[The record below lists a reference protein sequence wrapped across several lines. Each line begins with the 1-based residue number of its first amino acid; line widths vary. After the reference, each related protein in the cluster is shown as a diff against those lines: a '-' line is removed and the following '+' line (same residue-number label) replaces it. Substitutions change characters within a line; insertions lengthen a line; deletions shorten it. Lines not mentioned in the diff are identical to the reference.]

1 MEIQKL
7 QKTILMEEK
16 KRRKKNNGRS
26 QLLLALSAALLLIIA
41 AAGMYHWN
49 FNRIPQRQFDRG
61 EALLL
66 RGEYSRAYSKFRH
79 LYEHHPRFKFAPQAL
94 LLAGEIL
101 QFNLNQD
108 REALLAYLLVERDYP
123 GHETERKAQLRA
135 ADIYKYRLGEYDRAL
150 TGYQKLLDGG
160 SVDGEGLQYE
170 IADTY
175 FRQNNFEQARIE
187 FESLLKN
194 YPHSERIA
202 EVLFRIAST
211 YALEGAQKE
220 AAFVYH
226 RVAEEYPAS
235 PFYLEALY
243 GLAVVKEERGEL
255 QAALTLLQELEGRYR
270 EPEVLQKRIKQVR
283 QRIHKKRK
291 AT

>member
-7 QKTILMEEK
+7 QKTILLEEK
-16 KRRKKNNGRS
+16 RRRKSKGRF
-26 QLLLALSAALLLIIA
+26 QLLLALSIASLLVLFGA
-41 AAGMYHWN
+41 VLYHWN
-49 FNRIPQRQFDRG
+49 LNSIPQRQFERG

-79 LYEHHPRFKFAPQAL
+79 LYEHHPRFKLAPRAL

-101 QFNLNQD
+101 QFHLQRD

-123 GHETERKAQLRA
+123 GHEVESQAQRRA

-150 TGYQKLLDGG
+150 TSYQKLLDRGQTGG
-160 SVDGEGLQYE
+160 EQLQYE

-194 YPHSERIA
+194 YPQSQRIA
-202 EVLFRIAST
+202 EVLFRIASAS
-211 YALEGAQKE
+211 ALEGARQE
-220 AAFVYH
+220 AAFVYR
-226 RVAEEYPAS
+226 RVVEEYPDS
-235 PFYLEALY
+235 PFQTEAKY
-243 GLAVVKEERGEL
+243 GLAVVLEEQGDLRT
-255 QAALTLLQELEGRYR
+255 ALTLLQELQGKYR
-270 EPEVLQKRIKQVR
+270 EPAVLRNRIEQIQ
-283 QRIHKKRK
+283 QRMRKKRK

>member
-1 MEIQKL
+1 
-7 QKTILMEEK
+7 MEEK
-16 KRRKKNNGRS
+16 KRQKKNNGRF
-26 QLLLALSAALLLIIA
+26 QLLLALTAAVLLIMV
-41 AAGMYHWN
+41 AAGLYHWN

-61 EALLL
+61 EVLLQ

-79 LYEHHPRFKFAPQAL
+79 LYEQHPRFKFAPKAL

-108 REALLAYLLVERDYP
+108 REAQRDYP
-123 GHETERKAQLRA
+123 GHETEHKAQRRA

-150 TGYQKLLDGG
+150 TCYQKLLDGG
-160 SVDGEGLQYE
+160 SAEGEVLQYE

-211 YALEGAQKE
+211 YALEGALEE
-220 AAFVYH
+220 AVFVYH
-226 RVAEEYPAS
+226 RVAEEYPES
-235 PFYLEALY
+235 PFYLESLY

-255 QAALTLLQELEGRYR
+255 QAALTLLQELQGHYR
-270 EPEVLQKRIKQVR
+270 EPEVLKNRLKQVR
-283 QRIHKKRK
+283 QRMQKKRK

>member
-1 MEIQKL
+1 MK
-7 QKTILMEEK
+7 EEK
-16 KRRKKNNGRS
+16 KRRKKNNGRF
-26 QLLLALSAALLLIIA
+26 QLLLALSAALIMTMA
-41 AAGMYHWN
+41 AAGLYHWN

-61 EALLL
+61 QVLLQ
-66 RGEYSRAYSKFRH
+66 RGEYNRAYSKFRH

-101 QFNLNQD
+101 QFNLNKD

-123 GHETERKAQLRA
+123 GHAIELKAQRRG

-150 TGYQKLLDGG
+150 TSYQKLLDAG
-160 SVDGEGLQYE
+160 SSDAEGLQYE

-175 FRQNNFEQARIE
+175 FKQNNFEQARIE

-194 YPHSERIA
+194 YSDSERIA
-202 EVLFRIAST
+202 EVLFRLAST
-211 YALEGAQKE
+211 YTLEGALEE

-226 RVAEEYPAS
+226 RVVEEYPDS

-255 QAALTLLQELEGRYR
+255 QAALKLLQELQGRYR
-270 EPEVLQKRIKQVR
+270 EPALLHNRMEQVR
-283 QRIHKKRK
+283 QRIKKKRK

>member
-1 MEIQKL
+1 
-7 QKTILMEEK
+7 MEEK
-16 KRRKKNNGRS
+16 KRRKKNNGRF

-41 AAGMYHWN
+41 AAGLYQWN

-61 EALLL
+61 QVLLA

-79 LYEHHPRFKFAPQAL
+79 LYEQHPRFKFAPQAL

-108 REALLAYLLVERDYP
+108 REALLAYLLVERDYH
-123 GHETERKAQLRA
+123 GHEVEREAQRRA

-150 TGYQKLLDGG
+150 TSYQKLLDGG
-160 SVDGEGLQYE
+160 SADGEELQYE

-187 FESLLKN
+187 FESLLKS
-194 YPHSERIA
+194 YPRSERIA

-211 YALEGAQKE
+211 SALEGALKE
-220 AAFVYH
+220 AAFVYN
-226 RVAEEYPAS
+226 RVVEEFPDS
-235 PFYLEALY
+235 PFYLEAIY

-255 QAALTLLQELEGRYR
+255 HAALKLLQKLQGRYR
-270 EPEVLQKRIKQVR
+270 EPAVLENRIKQVR
-283 QRIHKKRK
+283 QRMKKKRK

>member
-1 MEIQKL
+1 
-7 QKTILMEEK
+7 MEEK
-16 KRRKKNNGRS
+16 KRRKRNKGCF
-26 QLLLALSAALLLIIA
+26 QILLALGAALVLVIA
-41 AAGMYHWN
+41 AAGLYHWN

-61 EALLL
+61 EVLLQQ
-66 RGEYSRAYSKFRH
+66 GEYNRAYSKFRH

-123 GHETERKAQLRA
+123 GHEVERKAQRRA

-150 TGYQKLLDGG
+150 TSYQKLLDGG
-160 SVDGEGLQYE
+160 SDDGENLQYE

-194 YPHSERIA
+194 YPQCERIA
-202 EVLFRIAST
+202 EVLFRIASAS
-211 YALEGAQKE
+211 ALEGALEE
-220 AAFVYH
+220 AAFVYQ
-226 RVAEEYPAS
+226 RVAEEYPDS

-255 QAALTLLQELEGRYR
+255 QAALTLLQQLQGRYR
-270 EPEVLQKRIKQVR
+270 EPDVLENRIKQVR
-283 QRIHKKRK
+283 QRINKKRK

>member
-1 MEIQKL
+1 
-7 QKTILMEEK
+7 
-16 KRRKKNNGRS
+16 
-26 QLLLALSAALLLIIA
+26 LALSAALVLVIA
-41 AAGMYHWN
+41 AVGLYHWN

-79 LYEHHPRFKFAPQAL
+79 LYEYHPQFKYAPQAL

-123 GHETERKAQLRA
+123 GHEVERKATRRA

-150 TGYQKLLDGG
+150 TSYQKLLDGG
-160 SVDGEGLQYE
+160 NDDGEGLQYE

-175 FRQNNFEQARIE
+175 FKQNNFEQARIE
-187 FESLLKN
+187 FESLLKS
-194 YPHSERIA
+194 YPQSERIA
-202 EVLFRIAST
+202 EVLFRIASAS
-211 YALEGAQKE
+211 ALEGALEE
-220 AAFVYH
+220 ASFVYQ
-226 RVAEEYPAS
+226 RVAEEYPDS
-235 PFYLEALY
+235 PFFLEALY

-255 QAALTLLQELEGRYR
+255 QAALTLLQDLKGRYR
-270 EPEVLQKRIKQVR
+270 DSQVLENRIKQVR
-283 QRIHKKRK
+283 KRINKKRK

>member
-1 MEIQKL
+1 
-7 QKTILMEEK
+7 MEEK
-16 KRRKKNNGRS
+16 KRRKKNSGRF
-26 QLLLALSAALLLIIA
+26 QLLFALSAALVLITA
-41 AAGMYHWN
+41 AAALYHWN
-49 FNRIPQRQFDRG
+49 FNRIPQRQYNRG

-66 RGEYSRAYSKFRH
+66 QGEYSRAYSKFRH

-123 GHETERKAQLRA
+123 GHEVEGKAQRRA

-150 TGYQKLLDGG
+150 TTYQKLLDGG
-160 SVDGEGLQYE
+160 SENGEGLQYE

-187 FESLLKN
+187 FESLLKK
-194 YPHSERIA
+194 YPQSERIA
-202 EVLFRIAST
+202 EVLFRIASAS
-211 YALEGAQKE
+211 ALEGASEE
-220 AAFVYH
+220 AAFVYQ
-226 RVAEEYPAS
+226 RVAEEYPDS
-235 PFYLEALY
+235 SFYLEALY
-243 GLAVVKEERGEL
+243 GLAVIKEERGEL
-255 QAALTLLQELEGRYR
+255 QAALNLLQKLQGRYR
-270 EPEVLQKRIKQVR
+270 EPEILQNRMKQVR
-283 QRIHKKRK
+283 QRMGKKRK